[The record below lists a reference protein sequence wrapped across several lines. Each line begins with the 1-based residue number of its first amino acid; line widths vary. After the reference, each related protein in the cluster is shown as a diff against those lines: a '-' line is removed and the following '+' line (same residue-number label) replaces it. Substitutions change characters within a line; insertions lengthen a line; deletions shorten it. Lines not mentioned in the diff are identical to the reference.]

1 MDRRPEIVET
11 LVEESVDLAQTPP
24 GTVAASKTKVK
35 VCCVKEYSVMG
46 KGLGLLPNRAPLRLG
61 QETFGER

>member
-1 MDRRPEIVET
+1 MDRRPEIVEI
-11 LVEESVDLAQTPP
+11 LVEEIVDLGQTPP

-46 KGLGLLPNRAPLRLG
+46 KGLGLLP
-61 QETFGER
+61 T

>member
-1 MDRRPEIVET
+1 LDLAGLDNPPEDKEGGHRAMDTRQEIVET

-35 VCCVKEYSVMG
+35 VCCVKDH
-46 KGLGLLPNRAPLRLG
+46 
-61 QETFGER
+61 